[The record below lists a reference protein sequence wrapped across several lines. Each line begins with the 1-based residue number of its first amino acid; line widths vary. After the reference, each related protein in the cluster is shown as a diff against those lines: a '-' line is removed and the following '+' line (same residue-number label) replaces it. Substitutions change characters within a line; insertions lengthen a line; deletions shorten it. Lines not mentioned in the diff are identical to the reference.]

1 MFEDA
6 LSDVQE
12 ALHHAPVHNRQDR
25 RVLATL
31 KDEIVCRI
39 DGTGTNKEHDDYI
52 ARSRLRASV
61 DTLTEL

>member
-12 ALHHAPVHNRQDR
+12 ALRNAPVHNRQDR
-25 RVLATL
+25 RVLETL

-39 DGTGTNKEHDDYI
+39 DAGTNKEYDDYI

>member
-12 ALHHAPVHNRQDR
+12 ALRNAPVHNRQDR
-25 RVLATL
+25 RVLESL

-39 DGTGTNKEHDDYI
+39 DGAGTNKEYDDYI

>member
-12 ALHHAPVHNRQDR
+12 ALRNAPVHNRQDR
-25 RVLATL
+25 RVLETL

-39 DGTGTNKEHDDYI
+39 DVGTNKEYDDYI